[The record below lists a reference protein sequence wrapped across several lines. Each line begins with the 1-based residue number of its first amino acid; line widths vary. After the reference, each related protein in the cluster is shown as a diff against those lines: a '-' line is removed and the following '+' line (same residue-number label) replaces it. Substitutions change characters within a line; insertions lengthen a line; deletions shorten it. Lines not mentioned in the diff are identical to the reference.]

1 MRLPTLAAVAMLLAT
16 PAVAASV
23 EADAKLQK
31 RLGVTVQAVAAARHA
46 GATTGFARVLDP
58 GPLAQLD
65 ADLLAAAAAAQA
77 SNAEAAR
84 TRALAAA
91 DATVARKVAE
101 AAAAQA
107 RADSAKLTLLR
118 RRLGLEWGPVFMAM
132 SDARRAALISN
143 LATGRAALVRLD
155 AGVPLAG
162 VRWATLDLGGGSR
175 AMVQVI
181 GAARTGDPR
190 FPSSGLIGL
199 VSGPGAQSLGAGL
212 SLPVSLASG
221 SGGQGVVVPRSAL
234 IRTGGGTFVYVRKD
248 ATHFERR
255 ALTGTAAEPEGLFVG
270 GGLKAGEVV
279 AVTGAAALYAAEQAP
294 KGEEP

>member
-1 MRLPTLAAVAMLLAT
+1 MRLPTRAAVAMLMAT
-16 PAVAASV
+16 PALAASV
-23 EADAKLQK
+23 EADAGLQR
-31 RLGVTVQAVAAARHA
+31 RLGVTVQVVAAARHA
-46 GATTGFARVLDP
+46 GTTAGFARVLDP

-118 RRLGLEWGPVFMAM
+118 RRLGLEWGPAFMTM
-132 SDARRAALISN
+132 SDARRAVLISN
-143 LATGRAALVRLD
+143 LAAGRAALVRLD
-155 AGVPLAG
+155 SGVPMG
-162 VRWATLDLGGGSR
+162 SVRSATLDLGGGSR
-175 AMVQVI
+175 AVVRVI

-221 SGGQGVVVPRSAL
+221 SGGQGVLAPRSAL

-279 AVTGAAALYAAEQAP
+279 AVTGAAALYAAEHPP

>member
-16 PAVAASV
+16 PALATSV

-31 RLGVTVQAVAAARHA
+31 RLGVTVQAVVAARHA

-65 ADLLAAAAAAQA
+65 ADLLSAAAAAQA

-84 TRALAAA
+84 TKLLAAA

-118 RRLGLEWGPVFMAM
+118 RRLGLEWGPAFMAM

-155 AGVPLAG
+155 AGVPMGG
-162 VRWATLDLGGGSR
+162 VRSATLDLGGGSR

-212 SLPVSLASG
+212 SVPVSMASG
-221 SGGQGVVVPRSAL
+221 SGGQGVLAPRSAL

-279 AVTGAAALYAAEQAP
+279 AVTGAAALYAAEHTP
-294 KGEEP
+294 TGEEP

>member
-1 MRLPTLAAVAMLLAT
+1 MRLPTFAAVAMLMAT
-16 PAVAASV
+16 PALAASV
-23 EADAKLQK
+23 EADARLQK

-65 ADLLAAAAAAQA
+65 ADLLTAAAAAQA

-84 TRALAAA
+84 TKALAAA

-118 RRLGLEWGPVFMAM
+118 RRLGLEWGPAFMAM

-155 AGVPLAG
+155 AGVPMGG
-162 VRWATLDLGGGSR
+162 VRSATLDLGGSR
-175 AMVQVI
+175 AMVRVI

-255 ALTGTAAEPEGLFVG
+255 VLTGTATEPEGLFAA
-270 GGLKAGEVV
+270 GGLRPGEAV
-279 AVTGAAALYAAEQAP
+279 AVTGAAALYAAEHP
-294 KGEEP
+294 SKGEEP